1 MTGAQVATVF
11 FLTGLFALGGVA
23 AWAGAKIAARREAE
37 RYTKECIYRE
47 WQKRAELRERMKTS
61 PRNKTNTKEKR

>member
-1 MTGAQVATVF
+1 MTDAQVATIFV
-11 FLTGLFALGGVA
+11 LTGLFALGGLA
-23 AWAGAKIAARREAE
+23 AWAGAKIASRREAE

>member
-1 MTGAQVATVF
+1 MTGAQVATIFV
-11 FLTGLFALGGVA
+11 LTGLFAQGGIA
-23 AWAGAKIAARREAE
+23 AYAGAKIAARREAE